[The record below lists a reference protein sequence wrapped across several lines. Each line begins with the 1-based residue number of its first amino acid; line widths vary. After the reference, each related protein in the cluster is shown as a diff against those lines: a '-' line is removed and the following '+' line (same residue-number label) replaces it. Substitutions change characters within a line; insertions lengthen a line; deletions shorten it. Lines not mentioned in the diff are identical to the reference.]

1 MDVLALEVE
10 GGLEHGTFA
19 GHGYQLVVTAI
30 EGRPDAPGVAHGEH
44 LAAACEAAHHIA
56 SVVVAH
62 RGAKDVGHLHV
73 VVDMACD
80 VDPLEPHLLGFHEE
94 PLDLAVEAVTHKLEG
109 EV

>member
-1 MDVLALEVE
+1 M
-10 GGLEHGTFA
+10 
-19 GHGYQLVVTAI
+19 
-30 EGRPDAPGVAHGEH
+30 
-44 LAAACEAAHHIA
+44 
-56 SVVVAH
+56 AH

-80 VDPLEPHLLGFHEE
+80 VDSLESHLLGFHEE